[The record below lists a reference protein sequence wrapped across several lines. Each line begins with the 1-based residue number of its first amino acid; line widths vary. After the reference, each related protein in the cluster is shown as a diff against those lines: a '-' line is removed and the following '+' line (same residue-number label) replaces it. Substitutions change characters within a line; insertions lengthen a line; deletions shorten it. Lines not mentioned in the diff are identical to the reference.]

1 MSARNSGLFYWLAKW
16 STELRDMP
24 TVFHELLNKKGDL
37 FDFTIGNLIQPEA
50 LDGDPMAVTRALE
63 RHTVF
68 DTPLMAMRGSPTSSV
83 AGDDRVNLRNANSL
97 DVRRQLPVAQIHP
110 HGYGRVNLFIGENG
124 VGKSNL
130 YRALQ
135 LIQAAV
141 RGRLAHRD
149 CPRRRHGVCIVE
161 RQAPARRAR
170 AHQAR
175 GRIARRGPG
184 AQFPLPG
191 GGRIA
196 ATEAAAGF
204 AFEPQVKEEELK
216 VDAGRPV
223 TVMKRAGPGI
233 FVRNAAGRMEDYPEH
248 ALTSETAIALLG
260 DAGHYPEIGTFRR
273 AIDGWRFFHGFR
285 TDRDSPL
292 RSPCLAVTAPM
303 LDEDGSNL
311 AAVFA
316 TLFHTRQ
323 DTVDLDRAI
332 ADAFGGAR
340 LIVPQPQE
348 FAEFSLVFPDFPLR
362 QFRHANCRMDRCGF
376 WRLPGRCSPTASR
389 ASSRSTSRKPACIP
403 TCCRRLPT

>member
-1 MSARNSGLFYWLAKW
+1 MQIRSMFAANYRSLK
-16 STELRDMP
+16 SIRMDM
-24 TVFHELLNKKGDL
+24 
-37 FDFTIGNLIQPEA
+37 
-50 LDGDPMAVTRALE
+50 
-63 RHTVF
+63 
-68 DTPLMAMRGSPTSSV
+68 
-83 AGDDRVNLRNANSL
+83 AG
-97 DVRRQLPVAQIHP
+97 
-110 HGYGRVNLFIGENG
+110 VNLFIGENG

-135 LIQAAV
+135 LVQAAV
-141 RGRLAHRD
+141 RGRLAHEIAREGGMASALWSG
-149 CPRRRHGVCIVE
+149 RRRSGDPVRIKLEVE
-161 RQAPARRAR
+161 LLDEVQALSFLYRVEAGLRP
-170 AHQAR
+170 
-175 GRIARRGPG
+175 PK
-184 AQFPLPG
+184 
-191 GGRIA
+191 
-196 ATEAAAGF
+196 AAAGF
-204 AFEPQVKEEELK
+204 VFEPQVKEEELK

-233 FVRNAAGRMEDYPEH
+233 FVRNAAGRMEEHPEQ

-332 ADAFGGAR
+332 ADAFGGAW
-340 LIVPQPQE
+340 LVVPEPEE
-348 FAEFSLVFPDFPLR
+348 FAEFSLVFPDFPQR
-362 QFRHANCRMDRCGF
+362 QFSPRELSDGQMRFLALAGALLSYRKPRFIALNEPETSLHPDMLPALADMIANASTDSQIWIVTHSEILAAEIQKRCGARPKRVIRNDGAT
-376 WRLPGRCSPTASR
+376 WIEGMRLTGV
-389 ASSRSTSRKPACIP
+389 IDGDD
-403 TCCRRLPT
+403 

>member
-1 MSARNSGLFYWLAKW
+1 MQIRSMFAANYRSLK
-16 STELRDMP
+16 SIRMDM
-24 TVFHELLNKKGDL
+24 
-37 FDFTIGNLIQPEA
+37 
-50 LDGDPMAVTRALE
+50 
-63 RHTVF
+63 
-68 DTPLMAMRGSPTSSV
+68 
-83 AGDDRVNLRNANSL
+83 AG
-97 DVRRQLPVAQIHP
+97 
-110 HGYGRVNLFIGENG
+110 VNLFIGENG

-141 RGRLAHRD
+141 RGRLAH
-149 CPRRRHGVCIVE
+149 E
-161 RQAPARRAR
+161 
-170 AHQAR
+170 
-175 GRIARRGPG
+175 IARE
-184 AQFPLPG
+184 G
-191 GGRIA
+191 GMASALWSGKRRSGDPVRIKLEVELLDEVQA
-196 ATEAAAGF
+196 LSFLYRVEAGLRPPKAAAGF

-216 VDAGRPV
+216 ADAGRPV

-233 FVRNAAGRMEDYPEH
+233 FVRNAAGRMEEYPEQ

-340 LIVPQPQE
+340 LVVPQPQE

-362 QFRHANCRMDRCGF
+362 QFSPRELSDGQMRFLALAGALLSYRKPRFIALNEPETSLHPDMLPALADMIAQASTDSQIWIVTHSELLAAEIQKRCGARPKRVIRNDGAT
-376 WRLPGRCSPTASR
+376 WIEGMRLTGV
-389 ASSRSTSRKPACIP
+389 IDEDED
-403 TCCRRLPT
+403 